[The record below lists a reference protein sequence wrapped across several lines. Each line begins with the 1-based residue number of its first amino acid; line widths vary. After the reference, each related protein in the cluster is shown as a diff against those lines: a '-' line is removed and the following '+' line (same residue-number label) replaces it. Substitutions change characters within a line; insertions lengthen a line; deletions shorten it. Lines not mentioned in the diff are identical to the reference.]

1 MDDPEAEFL
10 VGMLQ
15 LHYGRRVSSKLKRIA
30 RRVSWAR
37 GWPEDPE
44 AFWNAEA
51 FWWKR
56 QIDAEVRALI
66 ERRLAYLRGGKNL
79 DLGCG
84 AYSYLPSIGFDISPV
99 MLRHNDLCS
108 QKIVGDVE
116 QQLPFLDG
124 EFGSVTAIFL
134 LNYIHHYALLLQEIR
149 RVLRSKGVFVAVLAE
164 KVQTWPRQKQI
175 NSFSPLQ
182 WKKIMRKAGF
192 LVRMERKGQL
202 WFLHSRKVIKGANYF
217 S

>member
-15 LHYGRRVSSKLKRIA
+15 LHYGKKVSSKLRRIA
-30 RRVSWAR
+30 QRVSWAK

-56 QIDAEVRALI
+56 QINAEVRTQI
-66 ERRLAYLRGGKNL
+66 GQRLAYLRGGKNL

-84 AYSYLPSIGFDISPV
+84 AYSYLPSVGFDLSSV
-99 MLRHNDLCS
+99 MLRHNDQCS
-108 QKIVGDVE
+108 RKIVGDVE
-116 QQLPFLDG
+116 QQLPFHDG
-124 EFGSVTAIFL
+124 EFSSVTAIFL
-134 LNYIHHYALLLQEIR
+134 FNYIRNYALLLQEIG
-149 RVLRSKGVFVAVLAE
+149 RVLQSKGVFVAVLAE
-164 KVQTWPRQKQI
+164 KVQAWPRQKQI
-175 NSFSPLQ
+175 NSFSLQQ
-182 WKKIMRKAGF
+182 WKKIMEKAGF
-192 LVRMERKGQL
+192 QVQLEGKGQL